1 MPIITRE
8 KKCATMDLYDK
19 IYDLGRRRGLM
30 FPSFEIYGGLGGFY
44 DYGPVGAP
52 LKRNIENKWIE
63 MFVLREG
70 MVEIESTVIMPEP
83 VFTASGHIAHFTDIL
98 TKCTKC
104 GQNYETN
111 KVIEEAGIEVQEN
124 LTAEEFDRVVN
135 EKNVRCPK
143 CGGELGESA
152 PFNLMFKVDIGPYGG
167 SITGYGRPEAAQ
179 AQFVD
184 FKRVYSVERE
194 RLPLGVAQIG
204 RCLRNE
210 IAPRKGPIRLRE
222 FTIIDYEVF
231 FDPEDPSYAK
241 IKLLEDQKIHVLT
254 ANQQIAGTNRI
265 EEATVKEA
273 LEKGLISNQ
282 IQAYFLALAVR
293 YLEDLGIPVEKQRLR
308 ELLPDEKAHYSK
320 QTFDQEVWLE
330 RWGWTEVSGSAYRTD
345 YDLSRH
351 MLYSGVDMRV
361 FKSFDKSK
369 WIKKIVQKPRR
380 DLIEA
385 DFGEDSMRIL
395 DLLSKSDPNVIKR
408 ELETKGY
415 YELPGPTP
423 SKLESKHVEFETV
436 EEEASGRYFTPHVVE
451 PSFGV
456 DRIFYSVLEYAYTEK
471 KGRVILRIPRDVAP
485 IKALVLPLV
494 DKDGIPELAE
504 KAYNIIIDDGIEAK
518 YDDAGSIGKRY
529 ARADEVG
536 IPICVTIDYES
547 LKDET
552 VTLRDRDSW
561 SQVRAKICDVPALLR
576 DFIRG
581 KKKFNELGP
590 PLNSAPSKQTSD

>member
-1 MPIITRE
+1 
-8 KKCATMDLYDK
+8 MDLYDK
-19 IYDLGRRRGLM
+19 IYDLGRRRGLI

-52 LKRNIENKWIE
+52 LKRNIENKWID

-70 MVEIESTVIMPEP
+70 MVEIESTVIMPEV
-83 VFTASGHIAHFTDIL
+83 VFIASGHIAHFTDIL

-111 KVIEEAGIEVQEN
+111 KVIEEAGIKVQEN
-124 LTAEEFDRVVN
+124 LNAEGFDRVVN

-143 CGGELGESA
+143 CGGKLGKST

-204 RCLRNE
+204 RCQRNE

-231 FDPEDPSYAK
+231 FDPDNPSYAR
-241 IKLLEDQKIHVLT
+241 IELLKDQKIRVLT
-254 ANQQIAGTNRI
+254 VNEQTAGTNRI
-265 EEATVKEA
+265 EEVTVKEA

-293 YLEDLGIPVEKQRLR
+293 YLEELGIPAEKQRLR

-351 MLYSGVDMRV
+351 MLYSGTDMRV
-361 FKSFDKSK
+361 FKPFDKPK
-369 WIKKIVQKPRR
+369 RIKKIALKPRR

-385 DFGEDSMRIL
+385 DFGKDATRIL

-408 ELETKGY
+408 ELEIKGY
-415 YELPGPTP
+415 YELPGLTP
-423 SKLESKHVEFETV
+423 FKLKLKHVEFEMV
-436 EEEASGRYFTPHVVE
+436 EEEASGRYFTPHVIE

-471 KGRVILRIPRDVAP
+471 KGRVILLIPRDVTP

-494 DKDGIPELAE
+494 NKNGIPELAE
-504 KAYNIIIDDGIEAK
+504 RVYNAIIDDGVEAK

-536 IPICVTIDYES
+536 IPVCVTIDYES

-552 VTLRDRDSW
+552 VTFRDRDSW
-561 SQVRAKICDVPALLR
+561 SQVRAKISDVPILLR
-576 DFIRG
+576 NFIRG
-581 KKKFNELGP
+581 RKRFSDLGC
-590 PLNSAPSKQTSD
+590 PLNSTPSKQTHD